1 MFRKL
6 TCEQN
11 HKAPGLYTNNCYT
24 NVVKYIKMTP
34 KLKQRAVRKQRKKIL
49 VFQENRYKMQ
59 TFINPFEQNNNQ
71 TRIIHEI

>member
-1 MFRKL
+1 
-6 TCEQN
+6 
-11 HKAPGLYTNNCYT
+11 
-24 NVVKYIKMTP
+24 MTP